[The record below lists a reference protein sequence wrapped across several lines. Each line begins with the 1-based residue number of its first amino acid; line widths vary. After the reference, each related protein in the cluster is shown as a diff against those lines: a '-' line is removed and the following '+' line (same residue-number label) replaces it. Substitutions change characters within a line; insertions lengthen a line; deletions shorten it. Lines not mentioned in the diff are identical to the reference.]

1 MQENQNKQHQQQ
13 FTQSEL
19 QQLKAILSNKIETLE
34 NYAMLTYSDAVFYK
48 EKGKKVYKDACFAE
62 VVSIR
67 NKAKKLAKLQKKV
80 KNLIS
85 GKESF

>member
-1 MQENQNKQHQQQ
+1 MQSQSNQ

-19 QQLKAILSNKIETLE
+19 QQLKAILSNKIEILE

-48 EKGKKVYKDACFAE
+48 EKGKKGFKDACFAE
-62 VVSIR
+62 VASIR
-67 NKAKKLAKLQKKV
+67 NKTKKLAKLQKKV

-85 GKESF
+85 GKESS